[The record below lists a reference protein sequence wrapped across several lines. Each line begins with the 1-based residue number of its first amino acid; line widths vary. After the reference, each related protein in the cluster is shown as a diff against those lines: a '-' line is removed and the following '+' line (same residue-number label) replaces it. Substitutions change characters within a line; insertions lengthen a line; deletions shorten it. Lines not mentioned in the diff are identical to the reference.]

1 MLEEK
6 IFFKIIENNAQ
17 ILLCLSSKIE
27 DFGWNKNVAILSSQ
41 GKHCWKLPCELQLTN
56 STSN

>member
-1 MLEEK
+1 VNKDSWALCKMLEEK

-41 GKHCWKLPCELQLTN
+41 GKHC
-56 STSN
+56 